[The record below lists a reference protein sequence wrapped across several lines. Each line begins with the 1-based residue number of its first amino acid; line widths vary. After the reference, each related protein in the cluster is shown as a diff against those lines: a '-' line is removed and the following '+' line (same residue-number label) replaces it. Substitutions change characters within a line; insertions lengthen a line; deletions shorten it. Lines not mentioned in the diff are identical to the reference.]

1 MSIKTLAIDRSMP
14 QLGHNPHGYNL
25 MNYQC
30 HYYWVRSGKLS
41 IVQLGHNPQEYSA
54 LITVLEYASFI
65 NERDW
70 VVSCKT
76 DTKEY

>member
-1 MSIKTLAIDRSMP
+1 
-14 QLGHNPHGYNL
+14 

-30 HYYWVRSGKLS
+30 HYYWAQSGKLS
-41 IVQLGHNPQEYSA
+41 IVQLGHNPQKYSA

-76 DTKEY
+76 DTKDY